1 MEVNELVEE
10 IDRPQPIPES
20 ETSSILEE
28 DLELPSLPIQERPL
42 PIPDSLTSSIDEN
55 DNNYNNL
62 VEDYKYIEN
71 VEEIKK
77 YLVLKMNEDD
87 NTETTIINDEED
99 FY

>member
-1 MEVNELVEE
+1 MLLTN
-10 IDRPQPIPES
+10 
-20 ETSSILEE
+20 ILKNNSY
-28 DLELPSLPIQERPL
+28 D
-42 PIPDSLTSSIDEN
+42 DNDNNNN

-62 VEDYKYIEN
+62 VDDYKYIEN